1 MQRLARIVDPEWMT
15 EGKTLVYQATVV
27 QRGAQDETYIGLSA
41 PTFKTRIGNHRKSFR
56 NQQYEMETTLF
67 YFDIFQNHNI
77 QIVITEYRNKWLQA
91 QHINFNHET

>member
-1 MQRLARIVDPEWMT
+1 MRVKPKITKKRIQRR
-15 EGKTLVYQATVV
+15 
-27 QRGAQDETYIGLSA
+27 
-41 PTFKTRIGNHRKSFR
+41 NSF
-56 NQQYEMETTLF
+56 YF